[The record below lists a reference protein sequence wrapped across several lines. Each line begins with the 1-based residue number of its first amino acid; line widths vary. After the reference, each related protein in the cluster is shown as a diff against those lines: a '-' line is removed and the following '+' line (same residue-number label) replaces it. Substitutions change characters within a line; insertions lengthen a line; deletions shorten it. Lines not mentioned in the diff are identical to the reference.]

1 MSLIN
6 ELKRRNVFR
15 VGIAYVLTGW
25 LLLQA
30 ADFALDLIGSPNW
43 VIQSLTVI
51 IIIGLPIA
59 LIFAWAFEMTPEG
72 IKREADVDR
81 SDSATVK
88 TGNTLNYTI
97 TGVLVLIIALM
108 ATERFLLTD
117 SGTPDPVVAA
127 DEQAVTIAV
136 LPFVNMSSDPEQ
148 EYFSDGITEEILN
161 HLARIPDLQ
170 VTART
175 SAFSFKGQNRDLREV
190 AEILGVDTLLEG
202 SVRRDGEQVRIT
214 AQLIRAE
221 DGFHL
226 WSQSYDRTL
235 ESIFAVQDEISAEIA
250 SALQITLGISD
261 DATEAR
267 RVDPVAYDMYLK
279 ARGLH
284 RARGEGLLE
293 AIALFEQS
301 LAIDPD
307 FAPAWAG
314 LSQSLA
320 VVDAYI
326 GGEALERLG
335 DLDARRSEAA
345 NNALRLDPESPLTFH
360 AVANNLLAENRW
372 AQSQEAFLE
381 ALRLDPDS
389 TDVMEDYGH
398 FLLYSWQPEEALKV
412 TNRMLSLDPLVPIF
426 LFAGIRVN
434 KALGNQQA
442 GDRYLRQALDIN
454 PDLANM
460 QYLELGRLLRDGDLP
475 AAHEY
480 VDQMNLLGLATPEE
494 MHRLLEWAV
503 DPSQAL
509 DADLENALENFPII
523 ARIFNRN
530 DLWLQMAQKTID
542 GSRSWENRIGAL
554 ANVLSIKDPEQRQA
568 VLASPQLHGMIEQIG
583 LADYWREVGWPK
595 ECRPID
601 ETRFSCG

>member
-1 MSLIN
+1 MY
-6 ELKRRNVFR
+6 FR

-59 LIFAWAFEMTPEG
+59 LLFAWAFEMTPEG

-88 TGNTLNYTI
+88 TGNTLNYAI

-226 WSQSYDRTL
+226 WSDSYDRTL

-320 VVDAYI
+320 VVSAYV

-345 NNALRLDPESPLTFH
+345 NNALRLDPETPLTFH

-372 AQSQEAFLE
+372 AESQEAFLE

-389 TDVMEDYGH
+389 TDVMEDYAH

-434 KALGNQQA
+434 KALGNQEA
-442 GDRYLRQALDIN
+442 ADRYLRQALDIN

-460 QYLELGRLLRDGDLP
+460 QYEELERLLRDGDLA

-480 VDQMNLLGLATPEE
+480 VDQMNLLGLTTPGT
-494 MHRLLEWAV
+494 MHRLLEWAA
-503 DPSQAL
+503 DASQAL
-509 DADLENALENFPII
+509 DPELENALENFPII
-523 ARIFNRN
+523 ARIFGSS

-542 GSRSWENRIGAL
+542 GSRSWENRIGTMV
-554 ANVLSIKDPEQRQA
+554 NVLSIIDPEQRQE
-568 VLASPQLHGMIEQIG
+568 VLASPQLHGMLEQIG
-583 LADYWREVGWPK
+583 LAEYWREVGWPK

-601 ETRFSCG
+601 ETRFTCGQEALETTGS